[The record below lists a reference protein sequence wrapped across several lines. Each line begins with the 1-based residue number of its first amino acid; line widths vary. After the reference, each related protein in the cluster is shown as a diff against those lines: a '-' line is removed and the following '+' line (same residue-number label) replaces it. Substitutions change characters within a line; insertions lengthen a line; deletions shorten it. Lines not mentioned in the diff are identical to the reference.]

1 VEIIIKLASELASD
15 NILGY
20 TTMGMFQNKIALV
33 TGGARGIGKA
43 ISLALAAEG
52 AHIAL
57 TDIVLGD
64 AADAT
69 LQEIRS
75 IGVRALALQSDAKD
89 YASTQ
94 QAVDAVVKEYQ
105 RIDILVNNAG
115 ITRDN
120 LLVRMSE
127 DEWDAVIGTNLK
139 GVFNYCKAVA
149 RQMIGQR
156 EGKIVNISS
165 IAGVVGNAG
174 QVNYSASKAG
184 VIGITKTLAK
194 ELASRNI
201 QVNAVA
207 PGVIETDM
215 TRKLTPQQRET
226 LLAPV
231 PMKRMAQPEEV
242 ASVVLFLASPAAS
255 YITGQVLCVDG
266 GLVM

>member
-1 VEIIIKLASELASD
+1 
-15 NILGY
+15 
-20 TTMGMFQNKIALV
+20 MGVFQNKIVLV

-43 ISLALAAEG
+43 ISLAFAAEG
-52 AHIAL
+52 AHIAF

-64 AADAT
+64 AADIT

-75 IGVRALALQSDAKD
+75 KEVKALALQSDVRD

-94 QAVDAVVKEYQ
+94 QAVDIVVKEFQ
-105 RIDILVNNAG
+105 RIDVLINNAG

-127 DEWDAVIGTNLK
+127 DDWDAVIGTNLK

-156 EGKIVNISS
+156 EGKIINISS

-255 YITGQVLCVDG
+255 YITGQVVCVDG